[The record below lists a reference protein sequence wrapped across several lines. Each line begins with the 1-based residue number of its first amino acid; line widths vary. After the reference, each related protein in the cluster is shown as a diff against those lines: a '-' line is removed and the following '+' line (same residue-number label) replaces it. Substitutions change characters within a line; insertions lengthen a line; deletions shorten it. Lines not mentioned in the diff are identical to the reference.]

1 MSKKLPAKTEPVYNL
16 IYTVRGVQVM
26 LDEDLAMVYKVDL
39 KRLNEQVKRNSDRFP
54 TAFRFQLTKEEWEI
68 LRSQIATLETGPKNI
83 KSQNATL
90 DDDGRGKHR
99 KYLPYVFTEQGVS
112 MLSAVLH
119 SETAVKASIAIMNAF
134 VEMRRL
140 MVDHAALFQRMD
152 RLELRLNA
160 NDQKFEQIFKALD
173 SGKPEPVSGIFYD
186 GQIFDA
192 HAFVSDLIR
201 KARKSL
207 VLIDNYI
214 DDTVFT
220 LFLKRKT
227 GVKVTF
233 YTRNISP
240 QLKLDAEKHK
250 AQHAPVEV
258 KPIAVAHDR
267 FLIIDDTELYH
278 IGASVKDLGKKWFAF
293 SRMDTEVADL
303 LKLLKIKINE

>member
-26 LDEDLAMVYKVDL
+26 LDEDLAMVYEVDL

-68 LRSQIATLETGPKNI
+68 LRSQIATLETSPKNI

-119 SETAVKASIAIMNAF
+119 SEKAVKASIAIMNAF
-134 VEMRRL
+134 VEMRRI

-152 RLELRLNA
+152 RLELRLNN
-160 NDQKFEQIFKALD
+160 NDHKFEQIFKALD

-220 LFLKRKT
+220 LFLKRKA
-227 GVKVTF
+227 GVKATF

-240 QLKLDAEKHK
+240 QLKLDAEKHN

-267 FLIIDDTELYH
+267 FLIIDDAELYH
-278 IGASVKDLGKKWFAF
+278 IGASIKDLGKKWFAF

-303 LKLLKIKINE
+303 LKLLKIKINQ

>member
-68 LRSQIATLETGPKNI
+68 LRSQIATLETKPKNI
-83 KSQNATL
+83 KSQIATL

-303 LKLLKIKINE
+303 LKLLKIRINE

>member
-1 MSKKLPAKTEPVYNL
+1 MCKKLPAKTEPVYNL

-54 TAFRFQLTKEEWEI
+54 AAFRFQLTKEEWEI
-68 LRSQIATLETGPKNI
+68 LRSQIATLKTKPKNI
-83 KSQNATL
+83 KSQIATL

>member
-1 MSKKLPAKTEPVYNL
+1 MPEKLPAKTETVFNL

-26 LDEDLAMVYKVDL
+26 LDEDLAVVYDVDL

-54 TAFRFQLTKEEWEI
+54 EAFRFQLTKKEWDI
-68 LRSQIATLETGPKNI
+68 LRSQIATLETGQKNL

-90 DDDGRGKHR
+90 DEDGRGKHR

-119 SETAVKASIAIMNAF
+119 SKTAVKASIAIMNAF
-134 VEMRRL
+134 VEMRRI
-140 MVDHAALFQRMD
+140 MVDHAALIQRMD
-152 RLELRLNA
+152 SLEIRLSAHDR
-160 NDQKFEQIFKALD
+160 KFDQIFKALD

-201 KARKSL
+201 KAHKSL

-220 LFLKRKT
+220 LFLKRKA
-227 GVKVTF
+227 GVSATL

-240 QLKLDAEKHK
+240 QLKLDAEKHN
-250 AQHAPVEV
+250 AQHMPVEL
-258 KPIAVAHDR
+258 KQISVAHDR
-267 FLIIDDTELYH
+267 FLIIDDSELYH

>member
-68 LRSQIATLETGPKNI
+68 LRSQIATLETKPKNI
-83 KSQNATL
+83 KSQIATL

-140 MVDHAALFQRMD
+140 MVDHAALFQRID

-160 NDQKFEQIFKALD
+160 NDKKFEQIFKALD

>member
-68 LRSQIATLETGPKNI
+68 LRSQIATLETKPKNI
-83 KSQNATL
+83 KSQIATL